1 MRRYH
6 FLGLHFFSPWKPD
19 SLLCLPCIHFPLR
32 SHLPTTRWGF
42 FFYLVLAL
50 RAQER
55 QSTPQQI
62 KSLVLSGLGARLLGV
77 RLCVLVCLSRVRTA
91 GGRDPRGGVALSQHH
106 PGGLDTSSPLA
117 AALICSV
124 SWRWPA

>member
-6 FLGLHFFSPWKPD
+6 FLGLHFFPPGSQTLCCVSPAFIF
-19 SLLCLPCIHFPLR
+19 LCAHTSR
-32 SHLPTTRWGF
+32 QHDGDF
-42 FFYLVLAL
+42 FFLVLAL

-55 QSTPQQI
+55 QSTPHQI

>member
-1 MRRYH
+1 M
-6 FLGLHFFSPWKPD
+6 G
-19 SLLCLPCIHFPLR
+19 I
-32 SHLPTTRWGF
+32 F

-50 RAQER
+50 RVQER
-55 QSTPQQI
+55 QSTPHQI

-106 PGGLDTSSPLA
+106 PGGLDTSSLLA